1 MLPPAQ
7 LLPFAATTTDLTL
20 YTGNAVLLGWSF
32 AETTNSATASLT
44 LNDGPDDTYPEI
56 VRINLAIN
64 ESTRDYPPGN
74 GILIRTGIF
83 LEILSG
89 SVEGTIWFLPITN
102 AYDLSFAIGD
112 LGIYRMHPGE

>member
-7 LLPFAATTTDLTL
+7 LLPFAATSADIKL

-32 AETTNSATASLT
+32 AETTNSAGASLT

-56 VRINLAIN
+56 VRVNLAQN

-83 LEILSG
+83 LEMLSG
-89 SVEGTIWFLPITN
+89 TVEGTIWYLPITN
-102 AYDLSFAIGD
+102 ALDRSWAVGD
-112 LGIYRMHPGE
+112 LGAYNIHPGE